1 MDKIILKD
9 KTEIE
14 VKQMTSIGSVT
25 VDLQNVAALQELK
38 DRLSSDN
45 LSEVQTTNADGI
57 VVGNYEGMVLQE
69 VWTIKWTDAG
79 IETVFGLREKTEIEK
94 LREEFAEA
102 QAVQDG
108 AISDLGTAVSEIAE
122 GGAV

>member
-69 VWTIKWTDAG
+69 VWTVKWTDAG

-122 GGAV
+122 GGTV